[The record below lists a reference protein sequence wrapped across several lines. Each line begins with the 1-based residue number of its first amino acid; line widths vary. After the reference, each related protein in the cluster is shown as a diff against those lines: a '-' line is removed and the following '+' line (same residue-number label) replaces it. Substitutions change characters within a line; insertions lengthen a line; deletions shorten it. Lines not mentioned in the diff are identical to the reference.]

1 MERLRSV
8 QAHLGEKAM
17 LAAGEQQA
25 FMPAPT
31 PAGGLFVTDYSALP
45 TATADPAV
53 AKRDI
58 DEFGYCLLRDLLTPA
73 ECSALASRVL
83 EQANAEES
91 LAAMDTEAASA
102 LRRMEDMPQWSA
114 QQGESGE
121 SEREM
126 AIPTVTKEHNQQVHC
141 HRGQDVSVLLSCS
154 APPGHILFYRWEIT
168 IYLYELYY

>member
-1 MERLRSV
+1 
-8 QAHLGEKAM
+8 M

-25 FMPAPT
+25 FMPAPI

-73 ECSALASRVL
+73 ECSALASRIL

-102 LRRMEDMPQWSA
+102 LRRMEDMPQWTSA
-114 QQGESGE
+114 QQGE

-126 AIPTVTKEHNQQVHC
+126 AIPTVTKEHNQQVRC
-141 HRGQDVSVLLSCS
+141 HRRRAKTCQYCCHVLPRPADYILSM
-154 APPGHILFYRWEIT
+154 GNHNIFVRTILVYNCE
-168 IYLYELYY
+168 